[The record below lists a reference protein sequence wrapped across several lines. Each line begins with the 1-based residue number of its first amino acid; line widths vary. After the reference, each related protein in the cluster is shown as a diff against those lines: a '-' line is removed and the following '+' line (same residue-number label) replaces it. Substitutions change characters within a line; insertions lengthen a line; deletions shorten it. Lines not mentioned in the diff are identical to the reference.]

1 MIKEEWLKVDERADP
16 WISLSK
22 KIKACKCSL
31 QMWHKRVF
39 KRADEESIK
48 LKRTLNHLLNQ
59 EGADVKSIKG
69 VQVRIKELWK
79 QEDLF
84 WCQRSRVKRLEGGD
98 KNTRFFH
105 ASTIQR
111 RGRNRIQ
118 RIQDKDGVSVEG
130 QQQLFNLILTHFR
143 EVYSSDRPVLDP
155 KCLDCIPRLVTT
167 QMNDCLTRRVSSD
180 EIKLTLDSLG
190 AMKAAGP
197 DGLNG
202 LFFQKNWGT
211 VKEDVTEKLWF
222 SLKMAIFQVK

>member
-1 MIKEEWLKVDERADP
+1 M
-16 WISLSK
+16 
-22 KIKACKCSL
+22 
-31 QMWHKRVF
+31 
-39 KRADEESIK
+39 
-48 LKRTLNHLLNQ
+48 
-59 EGADVKSIKG
+59 
-69 VQVRIKELWK
+69 
-79 QEDLF
+79 
-84 WCQRSRVKRLEGGD
+84 EGGD

-118 RIQDKDGVSVEG
+118 RIQDKDGVWVEG

-143 EVYSSDRPVLDP
+143 EVYSSDQPALDP

-180 EIKLTLDSLG
+180 EIKLSLDSLG
-190 AMKAAGP
+190 AMKVAGL

-211 VKEDVTEKLWF
+211 VKEDVTREIMDFFENGNLSSEMNEIVV
-222 SLKMAIFQVK
+222 SLIPMVPMPKSINHLRPISCCNFIYKMISKIVVARLRPFMGDLISQNQSAFVRGRLIQDNLIIAQEAFHAFKNKTRGGKG